1 MNDAEV
7 VHKELE
13 SLLDFRK
20 AFAGGEVRAVLHEA
34 EIALHGNSGNPAALQ
49 ALASNLRGLRQN
61 ILSELRSRLN

>member
-7 VHKELE
+7 VYKELE
-13 SLLDFRK
+13 SLLDFLK
-20 AFAGGEVRAVLHEA
+20 AFAEAKCALLHEA

-61 ILSELRSRLN
+61 VLSELRSRLN